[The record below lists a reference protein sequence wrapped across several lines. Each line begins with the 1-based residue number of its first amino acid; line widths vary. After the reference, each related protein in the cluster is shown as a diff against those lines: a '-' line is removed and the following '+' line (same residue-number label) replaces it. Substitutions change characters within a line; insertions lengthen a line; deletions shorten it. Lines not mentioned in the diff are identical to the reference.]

1 MRGVAKGFSIAT
13 IIIALIFVV
22 VLSINIVN
30 NNRNNEILINNSGE
44 GLKPSIGLT
53 SKFLEEDLD
62 ELSEKYAED
71 KFKDFTNPQEAAGWG
86 FIVDQAKIE
95 ILGTYSLRDGYYVY
109 HKYITFTQEDWTLH
123 IIVLVYS
130 SYIILINGLC
140 FILLFTKKSIK
151 KSQGIL
157 YISTLNI
164 VSGVMCLVMNKK
176 RR

>member
-22 VLSINIVN
+22 VFSTNIVN

-71 KFKDFTNPQEAAGWG
+71 KVKGFINPQETGWE
-86 FIVDQAKIE
+86 FIVAQAKNE
-95 ILGTYSLRDGYYVY
+95 ILIKYSLRDGYYVY
-109 HKYITFTQEDWTLH
+109 YKYNTFTQEDWTLH
-123 IIVLVYS
+123 IIGLVYS

-140 FILLFTKKSIK
+140 FILLFTKKPVK

-176 RR
+176 GR